1 MIMFIKDLKLHS
13 KEHCIITYDQPVLS
27 NGVNI
32 AHDTGFN
39 DHSWAT
45 QYFFIILMIDCYCFS
60 QYIIEFLLRPLQSMS
75 TAGSM

>member
-39 DHSWAT
+39 YHTLCRLVGLHSI
-45 QYFFIILMIDCYCFS
+45 FFISLMIDCDCF
-60 QYIIEFLLRPLQSMS
+60 FPNTL
-75 TAGSM
+75 